1 MSSLARKC
9 LVIAAGRGSR
19 LTSGGVPK
27 PLYPLLGLP
36 LIERTLV
43 NAKRAG
49 LEEFIVVTGY
59 EGDRVTEFLNLLALR
74 RGITITQVVNENWA
88 GGNGLSV
95 LAAREAIGDE
105 PFVLL
110 MADHVVDV
118 ALMSGLLSEPLE
130 AGGVCLAVD
139 RKLNNPLVELE
150 DVTKVRA
157 SDGRLEAIGK
167 DLERYDAF
175 DTGCFLCSS
184 DLFSALDQA
193 RAKEGDESLS
203 AGIALLAEHGK
214 MRVHDIGDAFWI
226 DVDDA
231 SAVERA
237 ERAMI
242 ATLPK
247 LGDGPVSRRLNRPLS
262 TRITR
267 HLVKRAV
274 TPNQISFFCFA
285 VCIVAAGLFASG
297 GALWLAV
304 GGVLA
309 QVASVV
315 DGCDGEVARLRLEES
330 EFGGWFDAVL
340 DRYADAF
347 LLFGLTWHVFFAP
360 EGSPLALFVGFMAIT
375 GSFLVSYTADKY
387 DGLMKIR
394 FQRGETLGIRIG
406 RDLRVLVI
414 ALGAIFNLPFLALSL
429 IAVVMNAETARRI
442 VTASRNRAE
451 A

>member
-1 MSSLARKC
+1 M
-9 LVIAAGRGSR
+9 
-19 LTSGGVPK
+19 
-27 PLYPLLGLP
+27 
-36 LIERTLV
+36 
-43 NAKRAG
+43 
-49 LEEFIVVTGY
+49 
-59 EGDRVTEFLNLLALR
+59 
-74 RGITITQVVNENWA
+74 
-88 GGNGLSV
+88 
-95 LAAREAIGDE
+95 LAAREEIGDE

-118 ALMSGLLSEPLE
+118 ALLSGLLSVPLE
-130 AGGVCLAVD
+130 DGGGVCLAID
-139 RKLNNPLVELE
+139 RNLDNPLVDLD

-157 SDGRLEAIGK
+157 PDKQLEAIGK

-184 DLFSALDQA
+184 DLFSALDQV

-203 AGIALLAEHGK
+203 AGIALLAEQGK

-231 SAVERA
+231 GAVERA
-237 ERAMI
+237 ERAMV
-242 ATLPK
+242 ARLPK
-247 LGDGPVSRRLNRPLS
+247 LGDGPVFRHLNRPLS

-267 HLVKRAV
+267 HLVKRAF

-285 VCIVAAGLFASG
+285 LCIVAAGLFASG
-297 GALWLAV
+297 GTLWLAV

-315 DGCDGEVARLRLEES
+315 DGCDGEVARLGMEES

-347 LLFGLTWHVFFAP
+347 LLFGLTWHVFFAAA
-360 EGSPLALFVGFMAIT
+360 GSSLGLFMGFMAIT

-387 DGLMKIR
+387 DGLMKSR
-394 FQRGETLGIRIG
+394 FQHGETLGIRIG

-414 ALGAIFNLPFLALSL
+414 ALGAVFNLPFLALSL
-429 IAVVMNAETARRI
+429 IAVVMIVETVRRI
-442 VTASRNRAE
+442 VTASRGRA
-451 A
+451 AV